1 MRRIICVPFLL
12 AALTALSVLP
22 VQDCLAYGPGDSW
35 YYGHYRRGGPGVE
48 YDYGT
53 APSGTYDYGGPSAP
67 QGNAR
72 VTADNT
78 VRLIPALTLM
88 CRTRPLPSLPPDTG
102 GIPMTIIGTTGMTG
116 TTRMTGVLQR
126 RTRSTVRPGWR
137 YSPGGW
143 WFQLYGGSWLSGGW
157 QLIHNRWYRFD
168 QNGYMLTG
176 WFTDSDNNRYYLN
189 PLDDGTLG

>member
-53 APSGTYDYGGPSAP
+53 APSGTYDYGLRRPRAMPGSPRIIRS
-67 QGNAR
+67 G
-72 VTADNT
+72 
-78 VRLIPALTLM
+78 LIPALTLM

-116 TTRMTGVLQR
+116 TTRMTGGI
-126 RTRSTVRPGWR
+126 TTEGPEYSTARAGDTVPEA
-137 YSPGGW
+137 
-143 WFQLYGGSWLSGGW
+143 GGSSSMAAAGCQGGGSSY
-157 QLIHNRWYRFD
+157 I
-168 QNGYMLTG
+168 T
-176 WFTDSDNNRYYLN
+176 
-189 PLDDGTLG
+189 DGTALTKMDIC

>member
-35 YYGHYRRGGPGVE
+35 YYGYYRRGGPGVE

-67 QGNAR
+67 QGNAQ

-78 VRLIPALTLM
+78 VRAYPGFN
-88 CRTRPLPSLPPDTG
+88 SNVPDT
-102 GIPMTIIGTTGMTG
+102 
-116 TTRMTGVLQR
+116 
-126 RTRSTVRPGWR
+126 STAQFAPG
-137 YSPGGW
+137 YW
-143 WFQLYGGSWLSGGW
+143 WDPNDDDWDDW
-157 QLIHNRWYRFD
+157 D
-168 QNGYMLTG
+168 
-176 WFTDSDNNRYYLN
+176 DDDDD
-189 PLDDGTLG
+189 LDDDK